1 MNSGGRKR
9 STHAYYGKHRTRGG
23 RMAAK
28 IGARAKGIIKAFE
41 EIEYE
46 NTGTVRGDKI
56 VLGGGEAE
64 RTFDIHG
71 RQ

>member
-28 IGARAKGIIKAFE
+28 IGARAKGIIKSFE

-46 NTGTVRGDKI
+46 KTLFKMRKNDSVRK
-56 VLGGGEAE
+56 
-64 RTFDIHG
+64 
-71 RQ
+71 